1 MKLLLWDIDGTL
13 LLTGFA
19 GRDLMHSVGRRLFSP
34 RFSLDAAELGGQV
47 DLALFHHA
55 MEAAGLEPT
64 DEHWLTFRTEFVVAL
79 RAALAEARDALRV
92 MPGVVELLAD
102 LHRRD
107 DVINGIVTGNFREAA
122 HAKLEAA
129 AIEHRRFRPAAFG
142 CESRDRHELVRL
154 AVERGGTGFSGE
166 DVIVIG
172 DTVRDVACAKANG
185 AFAFGVAT
193 GHQSREQLLAAGADV
208 AVENLSDAGPL
219 LALLGSSQ
227 VER

>member
-19 GRDLMHSVGRRLFSP
+19 GRDLMHAVGRRLFSP
-34 RFSLDAAELGGQV
+34 RFSLAATELGGQV

-64 DEHWLTFRTEFVVAL
+64 AEHWLAFRTEFVLAL
-79 RAALAEARDALRV
+79 RAALAESRDALRV

-102 LHRRD
+102 LHERD
-107 DVINGIVTGNFREAA
+107 DVTNGIVTGNFREAA

-129 AIEHRRFRPAAFG
+129 EIEHRRFRPAAFG
-142 CESRDRHELVRL
+142 CESRERHELVRL
-154 AVERGGTGFSGE
+154 AVERGGNGFRPE

-185 AFAFGVAT
+185 ALAFGVAT
-193 GHQSREQLLAAGADV
+193 GHQTREQLLAAGADI
-208 AVENLSDAGPL
+208 AVDDLRDAEPF
-219 LALLGSSQ
+219 LALLGPS
-227 VER
+227 